1 MHKHNILMMLVL
13 VLVLLQLWPSTSTT
27 VADAHVVYPLS
38 NGTRVN
44 GLSASTGYFLH
55 EQFYPPVL
63 LGDAHHTSF

>member
-1 MHKHNILMMLVL
+1 MHKHNILMMLLL
-13 VLVLLQLWPSTSTT
+13 VLVLMWPSTSTT

>member
-1 MHKHNILMMLVL
+1 MMLVL
-13 VLVLLQLWPSTSTT
+13 LVLLLLVWPSTSTT
-27 VADAHVVYPLS
+27 VADAHAVYPLS

-55 EQFYPPVL
+55 EKFCPPVL

>member
-1 MHKHNILMMLVL
+1 MLVLLL

-55 EQFYPPVL
+55 EKFCPL
-63 LGDAHHTSF
+63 FS